1 MADGS
6 AKGAGVV
13 LDGVDGGKNKATATG
28 VELLEQVT
36 LVGLVNLLT
45 EFIHGLQVP
54 LLFHASMDLDQDLL
68 QFGTGAKLL
77 DSSAHDRMQLGTKHS
92 VQHLLEELLDEGLLL
107 CSLVGLGLGSLRLNC
122 LSLGLGLG
130 ALGALGL
137 VVSFYHG

>member
-1 MADGS
+1 MADGL

-13 LDGVDGGKNKATATG
+13 LEGVDGGENKATAIG

-45 EFIHGLQVP
+45 EFIQGLQVP
-54 LLFHASMDLDQDLL
+54 LSFHASMDLDQDLL
-68 QFGTGAKLL
+68 HLGMGTKLL

-92 VQHLLEELLDEGLLL
+92 VQHLLEELLDGGLLL
-107 CSLVGLGLGSLRLNC
+107 VGMGLGSLRLNC

-137 VVSFYHG
+137 VVCFYHG